1 MTRPK
6 KIILIALFFFF
17 VFALAFGIYLFPDN
31 DSMII
36 EQKETALKQIPPS
49 QSKKNSSDDNSKE
62 KPSVNIAPVI
72 NSVQTTPA
80 DAAALETNP
89 YVSYPESLIELLE
102 INMDDLLNGRDAFKN
117 TIIHVEWMDH
127 INDILKN
134 LDPEKREAIIK
145 NHTSLLYIKDKLN
158 EAYLT
163 GKIDHETFKKA
174 LADLMK
180 WHQRAYQSIL
190 NEAEYEA
197 LFEIKPELADDTI
210 DAFIEQTPEYSF
222 ILNPELSVEDIKEQ
236 VQGYKLEEVNSH
248 FKKMV
253 FNRDGI
259 GKQINSGQ
267 MTLEQARAA
276 LNQSEQTFIAKC
288 KEILTENEIDTIFGS
303 VTALET
309 GSTQT
314 EPPKVLGDTDEIE
327 LGFKIENPETS
338 IEDIAEKIE
347 KDKIDDIKFFYQQRA
362 QERDELLEKL
372 ENSEITPEQLENTSR
387 EMDAVYEENCL
398 STLTNEEYKLIF
410 KLQPSAETESM
421 DNKNTDN
428 KDTDEMDDKKD
439 AESE

>member
-1 MTRPK
+1 MTRQK
-6 KIILIALFFFF
+6 KIILTALFSFFI
-17 VFALAFGIYLFPDN
+17 FALAFGIYLFPDN
-31 DSMII
+31 APMIA
-36 EQKETALKQIPPS
+36 EQSDTALKQAPPP
-49 QSKKNSSDDNSKE
+49 QPQKNSSDSSLKE
-62 KPSVNIAPVI
+62 KLPMNIAPDS
-72 NSVQTTPA
+72 NSVQTEQA

-89 YVSYPESLIELLE
+89 YVSYPESLFDLLE
-102 INMDDLLNGRDAFKN
+102 INMDELLNGRDAFKN

-134 LDPEKREAIIK
+134 LDPVKREAIIK

-180 WHQRAYQSIL
+180 WHQHAYESIL
-190 NEAEYEA
+190 SEAEYEA
-197 LFEIKPELADDTI
+197 LFEINPELADDTI
-210 DAFIEQTPEYSF
+210 DAFIEQAPEYSF
-222 ILNPELSVEDIKEQ
+222 ILNQEITVEDVKEQ
-236 VQGYKLEEVNSH
+236 VQGYKLEEVNTH

-253 FNRDGI
+253 LDRDVI

-276 LNQSEQTFIAKC
+276 LQQSEQSFIAKC
-288 KEILTENEIDTIFGS
+288 KEILTEDEINTIFGS

-327 LGFKIENPETS
+327 LGFTIENPGTS
-338 IEDIAEKIE
+338 IEEVKDRIA

-372 ENSEITPEQLENTSR
+372 ENNEITPEQLENTSR
-387 EMDAVYEENCL
+387 EMDAVFEENCR

-410 KLQPSAETESM
+410 STQSDAETESI
-421 DNKNTDN
+421 DN
-428 KDTDEMDDKKD
+428 KDMDATGDKKD
-439 AESE
+439 TESE